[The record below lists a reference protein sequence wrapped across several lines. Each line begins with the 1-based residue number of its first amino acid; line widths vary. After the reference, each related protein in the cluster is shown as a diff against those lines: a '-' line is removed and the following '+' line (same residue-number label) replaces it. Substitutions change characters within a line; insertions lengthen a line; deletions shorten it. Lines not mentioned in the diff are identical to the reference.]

1 MDTLDDY
8 IMTRPPTAAR
18 PLLGVTV
25 LVVEDS
31 RFASDALRL
40 MCLRSGAR
48 IRRADSLDHA
58 RRHLRIYRPTC
69 CIVDLGLPD
78 GSGADLLRELSSAN
92 PPIEVLIAISG
103 DADREAAALD
113 AGAHVFLS
121 KPLPSLAAFQTA
133 ILAHLPAE
141 RQPRGPRPT
150 EADQVVPDPLALR
163 DDLAAIAGNLRDGTD
178 MDYVTQFL
186 SGIAT
191 SAADGAM
198 SRAVEALRSARTR
211 GAPCGPE
218 IAELSALV
226 AARLAEPAPI

>member
-1 MDTLDDY
+1 METLDDY

-58 RRHLRIYRPTC
+58 RRHLRVYRPTC

-78 GSGADLLRELSSAN
+78 GRGEELLTELSRTS

-103 DADREAAALD
+103 DADREEAALA
-113 AGAHVFLS
+113 AGAHGFVA
-121 KPLPSLAAFQTA
+121 KPVPSLAAFQNL
-133 ILAHLPAE
+133 ILSFLPPE
-141 RQPRGPRPT
+141 RQPRGPRPA
-150 EADQVVPDPLALR
+150 EAGQVVPDPLALR
-163 DDLAAIAGNLRDGTD
+163 DDLAAVADSLRNGTD
-178 MDYVTQFL
+178 MEYVTQFL
-186 SGIAT
+186 SGVAS
-191 SAADGAM
+191 SARDSAM
-198 SRAVEALRSARTR
+198 TRAVDALKTARAR
-211 GAPCGPE
+211 GTPCGPE
-218 IAELSALV
+218 IAQLSALV
-226 AARLAEPAPI
+226 TSRLAEPAPI